1 MWFVEL
7 AGGADGQQTDGN
19 RVGRITMLGQITE
32 FQIPSREGSPTNIAV
47 GPDRNI
53 WYTKGGALGRVTSD
67 GTITEFPI
75 GADARAVGLTAG
87 SDRRPPERLSNRLWF
102 ADGAGNKISYLSF
115 E

>member
-1 MWFVEL
+1 
-7 AGGADGQQTDGN
+7 
-19 RVGRITMLGQITE
+19 MLGQVTE